1 VQDVVAERRRIEVA
15 DGPLVRYRE
24 AILRGALQP
33 DVEQAAIVARLDA
46 ISADLLRRKR
56 WTPPSRSLFSRWR
69 SPSESAV
76 RGVTGLYLWGGV
88 GRGKTCLCDMFFESL
103 AFEDKTRLHFHRF
116 MQRIHADLR
125 ALGNVDD
132 PLPRIA
138 DDWASRARLLLLDEI
153 HVHDITDAMLLG
165 GLLTALFARG
175 VTLVTTSNVPPDG
188 LYREGLQRARFLP
201 AIAQIVKHTDVVEM
215 LGESDYRLRLM
226 QSEPI
231 YIVGERGEDGLMD
244 AATQASMNAHFV
256 RLASRVEPVAGSI
269 SINDRTLPVRGVT
282 GDLVWFDYA
291 TLCDSPR
298 STADFAE
305 IANEFHT
312 VLLSGVPVLGK
323 DQDDQARRLVN
334 LVDEFYDRR
343 VKLIVSAAAPIG
355 QIYVG
360 QRLAFEFT
368 RAVSRLTEMRSRDYL
383 ASRRLTRDD
392 N

>member
-33 DVEQAAIVARLDA
+33 DAEQAAIVARLDA

-56 WTPPSRSLFSRWR
+56 WAPPSRSLFSRWR

-231 YIVGERGEDGLMD
+231 YIVGKRGEDGLMD
-244 AATQASMNAHFV
+244 AATQASMKAHFV

-269 SINDRTLPVRGVT
+269 SINDRSLPVRGVT

-343 VKLIVSAAAPIG
+343 VKLIVSAAAPVG

-368 RAVSRLTEMRSRDYL
+368 RAVSRLTEMRSREYL

-392 N
+392 S

>member
-1 VQDVVAERRRIEVA
+1 MQDAVAEPRRTA
-15 DGPLVRYRE
+15 SAGGPLARYRE
-24 AILRGALQP
+24 ALERGALEP
-33 DVEQAAIVARLDA
+33 DAEQAAVVERLEA
-46 ISADLLRRKR
+46 ISAELLRRKR
-56 WTPPSRSLFSRWR
+56 WTPPSRSLFSRWLAPR
-69 SPSESAV
+69 EASV

-116 MQRIHADLR
+116 MQGIHADLR

-138 DDWASRARLLLLDEI
+138 DDWAARSRLLLLDEI

-165 GLLTALFARG
+165 GLLTALFSRG

-201 AIAQIVKHTDVVEM
+201 AIGQIVKHTDVVEM

-244 AATQASMNAHFV
+244 AATQAAMKAHFV
-256 RLASRVEPVAGSI
+256 RLSSREEPVAGSI
-269 SINDRTLPVRGVT
+269 AINERSLPVRGVT

-312 VLLSGVPVLGK
+312 VLLSGIPVLDK

-343 VKLIVSAAAPIG
+343 VKLIVSAAAAVENL
-355 QIYVG
+355 YVG

-368 RAVSRLTEMRSRDYL
+368 RATSRLTEMRGSDYL
-383 ASRRLTRDD
+383 ASRRLTREDG
-392 N
+392 

>member
-1 VQDVVAERRRIEVA
+1 VAERRRIEVA

>member
-1 VQDVVAERRRIEVA
+1 MAERRRIEVA

>member
-1 VQDVVAERRRIEVA
+1 MAERRRIEVA

-33 DVEQAAIVARLDA
+33 DAEQAAIVARLDA

-56 WTPPSRSLFSRWR
+56 WAPPSRSLFSRWR

-231 YIVGERGEDGLMD
+231 YIVGKRGEDGLMD
-244 AATQASMNAHFV
+244 AATQASMKAHFV

-269 SINDRTLPVRGVT
+269 SINDRSLPVRGVT

-343 VKLIVSAAAPIG
+343 VKLIVSAAAPVG

-368 RAVSRLTEMRSRDYL
+368 RAVSRLTEMRSREYL

-392 N
+392 S

>member
-1 VQDVVAERRRIEVA
+1 MAERRRIEVA

-56 WTPPSRSLFSRWR
+56 WAPPSRSLFSRWR

-231 YIVGERGEDGLMD
+231 YIVGKRGEDGLMD
-244 AATQASMNAHFV
+244 AATQASMKAHFV
-256 RLASRVEPVAGSI
+256 RLASRVEPEAGSI

-343 VKLIVSAAAPIG
+343 VKLIVSAAAPAG

-368 RAVSRLTEMRSRDYL
+368 RAVSRLTEMRSREYL

-392 N
+392 S